1 MASSST
7 SAASAAGE
15 EQDQGYFPLCVRF
28 NQTGGCFAC
37 GTESGFRVYNCDPFK
52 ETIRRNFAQK
62 RSSLC
67 MIGGVRIIE
76 MLFRSN
82 LFAIVFHPGEKV
94 YIWDDHQEV
103 FIGELTFHTQVLGVR
118 LRRDK
123 IVVVLAQKIFIYN
136 FEDLKLLKQ
145 LESTGNC
152 YFSLFATALPPPL
165 FSLLF
170 SLPTSS

>member
-1 MASSST
+1 
-7 SAASAAGE
+7 
-15 EQDQGYFPLCVRF
+15 
-28 NQTGGCFAC
+28 
-37 GTESGFRVYNCDPFK
+37 
-52 ETIRRNFAQK
+52 
-62 RSSLC
+62 

-152 YFSLFATALPPPL
+152 YFSLFATALPPLSSL
-165 FSLLF
+165 FSAPCLRVVEGESTFANLLLSPSSSFSSLLF
-170 SLPTSS
+170 VLTCRQSLGIGVPVLL